1 MSLVWK
7 TGPFMRTPAA
17 TLFHLLTFLWLVVS
31 GVCPGSSFAG
41 EEEADE
47 GKPGEPEPAYEIE
60 PTVVRAVRIR
70 EAKDDPSAFAS
81 VVDTETYKGHFR
93 TLPDLISRQPGVN
106 LRQYGGLGQLS
117 TVSIRGSSAEQ
128 VLVLLDGIPLNTGE
142 GGSVDMSTI
151 PLDALERFEVV
162 RGGGSTVYGPNAMG
176 GVVNLSSKAQEG
188 GPESSALFSYGSWDT
203 LKGAATT
210 RGAVKGV
217 NYLLSATYLQSEGD
231 FTFETSEVI
240 VGDQLVKPSEE
251 KTRINNDFASFDL
264 LTRAG
269 FSPWERLEIDL
280 SNEFFNTD
288 RGQPGFEENQ
298 QPFAR
303 QKHLRNMTYMRFVNP
318 KTFGDWSRTKVTAF
332 FGYNRI
338 HFTNPEPITSP
349 IDTLS
354 KDYAF
359 GGDAEIEMYGT
370 FLASEHLGR
379 IGVAGQGEELR
390 DEVLEGQEGY
400 GDQSRAIISGFLQD
414 EIVLPGDRVSLLLA
428 GRVEASD
435 DQETNPTGKVGLIW
449 RCFEQVY
456 VKANLE
462 NVFRLPTFRE
472 LYYPDQGW
480 IRGNPYLDPEKGVNV
495 DLGFGINLPRMF
507 FETAGFHNDV
517 KDTILWLPVS
527 PFTIQPVN
535 TGDVEIWGAEVDWE
549 ARPWDFLSLMVN
561 YLFLDAEV
569 EETREQMPGRPRH
582 TVNARGSFQGR
593 YGDIYAELQYMSAI
607 PVTASGDVILGWRT
621 VVDLGARL
629 NLLALPGLRGLRAM
643 DSFSAGLDVK
653 NVGDVS
659 VKDVRGLPLPGR
671 GFFGTIQ
678 ATF

>member
-1 MSLVWK
+1 VFPVL
-7 TGPFMRTPAA
+7 P
-17 TLFHLLTFLWLVVS
+17 LLWLLVTA
-31 GVCPGSSFAG
+31 VCPGPSFAG
-41 EEEADE
+41 EEEAAE
-47 GKPGEPEPAYEIE
+47 GKSGDQEPAYEIE
-60 PTVVRAVRIR
+60 STVVRAVRIR
-70 EAKDDPSAFAS
+70 EARDDPSAFAS
-81 VVDTETYKGHFR
+81 VVETETYKGHFR

-162 RGGGSTVYGPNAMG
+162 RGGGNTVYGPNAMG
-176 GVVNLSSKAQEG
+176 GVVNLVSKSSDG
-188 GPESSALFSYGSWDT
+188 RPESSALFSYGSWDT

-210 RGAVKGV
+210 RGTVKGV
-217 NYLLSATYLQSEGD
+217 DYLLSGTYLQSDGD

-240 VGDQLVKPSEE
+240 VGDQVIQPSEE

-269 FSPWERLEIDL
+269 FSPWERLKIDL

-303 QKHLRNMTYMRFVNP
+303 QKHLRNTTYLRFVNP
-318 KTFGDWSRTKVTAF
+318 NTFGDWSRTKATAF

-338 HFTNPEPITSP
+338 HFTNPEPITNP

-354 KDYAF
+354 KDYVF

-370 FLASEHLGR
+370 FLASDHLGR
-379 IGVAGQGEELR
+379 IGMTAQGEELR

-400 GDQSRAIISGFLQD
+400 GDPGRIIVSGFLQD
-414 EIVLPGDRVSLLLA
+414 EIVLPGDRISLLLA
-428 GRVEASD
+428 GRLEYSD
-435 DQETNPTGKVGLIW
+435 EEGTNPTGKVGLVW
-449 RCFEQVY
+449 RCLERAY

-480 IRGNPYLDPEKGVNV
+480 IRGNPDLDPERGVNV
-495 DLGFGINLPRMF
+495 DFGFGINFPRMF

-535 TGDVEIWGAEVDWE
+535 TGDVEMWGAEVDWE

-561 YLFLDAEV
+561 YLFLDAQV
-569 EETREQMPGRPRH
+569 QETGEQMPGRPRH
-582 TVNARGSFQGR
+582 TVNARGSFEGL

-607 PVTASGDVILGWRT
+607 PVTASGEVMLGWRT

-629 NLLALPGLRGLRAM
+629 NLLALPGLRGLRALE
-643 DSFSAGLDVK
+643 SFSVGLDVK